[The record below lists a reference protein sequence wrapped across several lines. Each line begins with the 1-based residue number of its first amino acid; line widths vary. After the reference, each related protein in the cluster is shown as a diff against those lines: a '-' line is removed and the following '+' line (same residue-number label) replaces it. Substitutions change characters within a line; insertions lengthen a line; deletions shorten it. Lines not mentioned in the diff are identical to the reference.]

1 MYVIF
6 CVFMKM
12 LCYCRLFTDILADSL
27 DSTEIELTRDGHWH
41 VTKTEEADDD
51 TPCHSPKPEQ
61 TVEGLQS
68 FCHKLIRTF
77 SFVIILWLIQESH
90 NLSAFWPLSG
100 PFSPAIYGIVC
111 LDKHM

>member
-1 MYVIF
+1 MLFF
-6 CVFMKM
+6 CVFTKM

-27 DSTEIELTRDGHWH
+27 DSTEIELTKDGHWH

-68 FCHKLIRTF
+68 FCHKLIRAF
-77 SFVIILWLIQESH
+77 SFMSVFFGLFRQAIICQ
-90 NLSAFWPLSG
+90 
-100 PFSPAIYGIVC
+100 PFGLFQAPC
-111 LDKHM
+111 LLPSIE